1 MSGRGA
7 GFRAADRRRGIVD
20 AAMNVVAM
28 DTLEA
33 ARGLEAAG
41 FEREKADAVVR
52 MVAAAVAAG
61 REDAAAKSDFTAVK
75 ADFADLRQAFAA
87 AVDKMARNQVLV
99 GAALL
104 AAMVLLSFL

>member
-1 MSGRGA
+1 
-7 GFRAADRRRGIVD
+7 
-20 AAMNVVAM
+20 MNAVAM

-41 FEREKADAVVR
+41 FEREKAEAVVR

-61 REDAAAKSDFTAVK
+61 REELATQ
-75 ADFADLRQAFAA
+75 ADLAEFKAELKAAFAA
-87 AVDKMARNQVLV
+87 AVNKMLLSQAAV

-104 AAMVLLSFL
+104 AAMVLLILL

>member
-1 MSGRGA
+1 M
-7 GFRAADRRRGIVD
+7 FTNAAV
-20 AAMNVVAM
+20 M

-41 FEREKADAVVR
+41 LERKQADAVVR

-61 REDAAAKSDFTAVK
+61 RKDPVAKPDAAASRTDIANTG
-75 ADFADLRQAFAA
+75 ADLKKALAA
-87 AVDKMARNQVLV
+87 AVDRMILNQILI

-104 AAMVLLSFL
+104 AAMVLLSLL